1 MEWNGMSSGFVE
13 KRDPDQMDGRY
24 EVVGWVGR
32 MERTRAKGKGGGRG
46 ERTGGRASEGRGRK
60 QDQGSC
66 EVRGVVESVIVM
78 RMMSG
83 R

>member
-32 MERTRAKGKGGGRG
+32 MERPRATGKGGGERVGG
-46 ERTGGRASEGRGRK
+46 ERDSEGRGRK